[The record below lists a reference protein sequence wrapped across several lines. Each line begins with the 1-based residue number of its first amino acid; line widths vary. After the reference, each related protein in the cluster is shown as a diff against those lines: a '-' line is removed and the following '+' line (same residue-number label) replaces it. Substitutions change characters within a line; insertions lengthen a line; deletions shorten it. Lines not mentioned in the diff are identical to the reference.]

1 MNKNNNGYSKPQT
14 RKSEALRASQR
25 VKDMNNK
32 IIDQYNLSDQKDVK
46 NANVRPLT
54 EEGKLRII
62 ALGGNAETGSNNMI
76 LLEYGNDA
84 VVIDAGFNLSVD
96 LPGVNYGISE
106 ISYLEQ
112 IKHKVRGYVF
122 THGHLDHVG
131 ATPYVLPRVPAKVYG
146 TQFTVG
152 MVKKQFEEDHFHL
165 DEPFEP
171 DCVVMNMD
179 NHERL
184 VLGCFTIELVRVTHA
199 VPECS
204 LVVVDTPVGRI
215 INTGDFRLDPE
226 PLDHRPTDIERIKQL
241 GDEGVLLLMSEST
254 TTYREGRTPTEH
266 TLQPSFIDI
275 MEKAPGR
282 VFMAVFSTNINRIQ
296 MVINAA
302 VEHGRKV
309 AIAGR
314 SMIAHIE
321 LAVRLGN
328 IKIPKGT
335 IVPIREVANV
345 KDDQVVII
353 CTGGQ
358 GELNAVLQR
367 MSIGEHPNITLKTG
381 DTVVVSSTPIPGNE
395 RSYETISNDL
405 TNKGVRLFRAPTHE
419 IDGCGPLHVSGHASR
434 GEHRDMINMT
444 RPKYFM
450 PIYGGALNR
459 KYHIDMAIEEGVKPS
474 SCFMMNN
481 GEVLELTSDS
491 ARKNGIIHTGTV
503 LIDNTG
509 MVVPGLVIKDRLSMK
524 DDGMVNVVITI
535 DSKNNLLSSPDIITR
550 GFIYI
555 KDNED
560 IIFGLRNLCKKL
572 AREIN
577 VKSLDSAKQV
587 IRDEVMHYLYQH
599 TMRSPLVIP
608 VVNVVGGPRPTK
620 VRMKPESDSSH

>member
-1 MNKNNNGYSKPQT
+1 MNNNKPI
-14 RKSEALRASQR
+14 KKHESLRASQR
-25 VKDMNNK
+25 NKDMNNK
-32 IIDQYNLSDQKDVK
+32 IVDQYNLSDQKDAKKAVI
-46 NANVRPLT
+46 RPL
-54 EEGKLRII
+54 GSSDKKLRVI

-76 LLEYGNDA
+76 LLEYGDDA
-84 VVIDAGFNLSVD
+84 IVIDAGFNLSVD
-96 LPGVNYGISE
+96 LPGVNYGISD
-106 ISYLEQ
+106 ISYLES
-112 IKHKVRGYVF
+112 IKHKVKGYVF
-122 THGHLDHVG
+122 SHGHLDHVG

-146 TQFTVG
+146 TSFTIG

-179 NHERL
+179 SHERL
-184 VLGCFTIELVRVTHA
+184 VIGCFTVELVRVTHA
-199 VPECS
+199 IPESS
-204 LVVVDTPVGRI
+204 LVVVDTPVGRV

-226 PLDHRPTDIERIKQL
+226 PLDHRPTDIERIKEL
-241 GDEGVLLLMSEST
+241 GKEGIALLMSEST

-266 TLQPSFIDI
+266 TLQPSFIEI

-309 AIAGR
+309 SIAGR
-314 SMIAHIE
+314 SMIAHVE

-335 IVPIREVANV
+335 IVPIRDIANV
-345 KDDQVVII
+345 KDDQVVVI

-367 MSIGEHPNITLKTG
+367 MSVGEHPNITLKPG

-405 TNKGVRLFRAPTHE
+405 TNKGVKLFRAPTHD

-434 GEHRDMINMT
+434 DEHRDMIDMT
-444 RPKYFM
+444 KPKYFM

-459 KYHIDMAIEEGVKPS
+459 KYHIDMAVQQGVKS
-474 SCFMMNN
+474 SDCFMMNN
-481 GEVLELTSDS
+481 GEILEISEQG
-491 ARKNGIIHTGTV
+491 ARKNGMIHSGTV

-509 MVVPGLVIKDRLSMK
+509 MVVPGLVVKDRLSMR
-524 DDGMVNVVITI
+524 DDGIVNVVITI
-535 DSKNNLLSSPDIITR
+535 DRNNKLLASPDIVTR

-555 KDNED
+555 KENED
-560 IIFGLRNLCKKL
+560 IINGLRDLCRSL
-572 AREIN
+572 AKNIN
-577 VKSLDSAKQV
+577 TKSLDKSKQM
-587 IRDEVMHYLYQH
+587 IRDEVMHYLYLH
-599 TMRSPLVIP
+599 TKRSPLVIP
-608 VVNVVGGPRPTK
+608 VVNVIGGSRPIK
-620 VRMKPESDSSH
+620 FKPKPAGDSAHV